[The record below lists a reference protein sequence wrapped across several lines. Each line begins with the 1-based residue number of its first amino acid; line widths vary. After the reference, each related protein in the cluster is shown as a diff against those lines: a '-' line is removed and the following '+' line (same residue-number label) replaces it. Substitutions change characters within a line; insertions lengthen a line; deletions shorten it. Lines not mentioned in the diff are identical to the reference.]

1 MRRVGQ
7 QVFAIMQEG
16 DDVPS
21 ANREDYIRARFDDLD
36 GGYLEAAE

>member
-21 ANREDYIRARFDDLD
+21 ANREDHIRARFDDLD